1 MAHGD
6 DSDRPRKRA
15 KLACTNCNARRVKC
29 DVTDRQPCR
38 NCEVAQAVCETR
50 ESKRG
55 KHPRKP
61 KVEIDKR
68 GSNAAV
74 QYVLEK
80 IDLMTC
86 QKYQV
91 ADPTSATKI
100 DMTPERHEDDIAAS
114 HVLASLSTKFHSP
127 AENQAAN
134 IHTDFQ
140 FATPRTRQESQAG
153 LSQTETSRPED
164 DAAVF
169 LGESSSLRYVT
180 QEEAVQIPAP
190 YRPRLRHS
198 VPNAVRA
205 EALVPEWEA
214 ERRRKR
220 MEALQAEG
228 AFSFPPSDVRIA
240 LLEAFFHWFHP
251 HFAVVDEADLWES
264 HRQGTISPLLLQAVL
279 FISVIHCEEK
289 TLRDLGW
296 GNRHRARYIFYIRA
310 KDIYDASYETNKLI
324 VLQAIFLM
332 SFWRAGALLEK
343 DARHWLSAAISLA
356 QTKALHRSSTGESD
370 EKLAKLKRRLWWAIY
385 VRERQC
391 GSALGLPNRIRDE
404 DCDIE
409 ALTSA
414 DYDFAY
420 LPTTSPIDAERYK
433 DYGVGMMQL
442 AVFLGKIVDAGYL
455 PNRTLN
461 PEDRIAIRDELY
473 LWKRQLPLVMRVSV
487 DTGDDPSFQASM
499 LHLAYNNLLMLLYR
513 SNFINDEDGSADIE
527 GNVALQAAARN
538 SRIVEDMLPQA
549 NIGHA
554 QIHVITNLFNT
565 LCIHV
570 AHLRRSSGINRTL
583 AEHRAKL
590 CLLGLQELQKTWEVT
605 NWVLQLFF
613 QYLDRSTAARLA
625 MEADDIGI
633 SSVAAP
639 SGQATRSSTP
649 MTQQLDK
656 VDAADVDAMLTM
668 QQMSNN
674 HQDHSMTPWSWTTDE
689 ANQYLFSQIE
699 NDFAFGEGG
708 MLQWSPSDLMSS
720 ALTPNFSFADQ
731 HPSENSA
738 PLGH

>member
-1 MAHGD
+1 MDYDRGD
-6 DSDRPRKRA
+6 ERPRKRA

-29 DVTDRQPCR
+29 DVTNRQPCR
-38 NCEVAQAVCETR
+38 NCEMAQAVCETR

-55 KHPRKP
+55 KHPRKS
-61 KVEIDKR
+61 KRDSNLDKR
-68 GSNAAV
+68 NRVAAPGV
-74 QYVLEK
+74 KV
-80 IDLMTC
+80 
-86 QKYQV
+86 
-91 ADPTSATKI
+91 
-100 DMTPERHEDDIAAS
+100 DMTPPERHEDDIAAS

-127 AENQAAN
+127 AENQTAN
-134 IHTDFQ
+134 NSIDFQ
-140 FATPRTRQESQAG
+140 FATPRARQDSQAG
-153 LSQTETSRPED
+153 LLQIGVSRPED

-180 QEEAVQIPAP
+180 EEEAPAP
-190 YRPRLRHS
+190 AVRPRLRHS
-198 VPNAVRA
+198 VPNAVKA

-228 AFSFPPSDVRIA
+228 AFSFPSSDVRIA
-240 LLEAFFHWFHP
+240 LLKAFFQWFHP
-251 HFAVVDEADLWES
+251 HFAVVDEAEIWKS
-264 HRQGTISPLLLQAVL
+264 HRQGTISPLLLQAML
-279 FISVIHCEEK
+279 FIGVIHCEEL
-289 TLRDLGW
+289 TLRNLGW

-324 VLQAIFLM
+324 VLQAVFLM

-343 DARHWLSAAISLA
+343 DARHWLSVAISLA
-356 QTKALHRSSTGESD
+356 QTKALHRATGDTD
-370 EKLAKLKRRLWWAIY
+370 EKSASLKRRIWWAIY

-404 DCDIE
+404 DCDVE
-409 ALTSA
+409 SLTTV
-414 DYDFAY
+414 DFEHAY

-433 DYGVGMMQL
+433 DYGVGMVQL
-442 AVFLGKIVDAGYL
+442 ALFLGRIVDAGYL
-455 PNRTLN
+455 PSRTLK
-461 PEDRIAIRDELY
+461 PEDRAQIRDELY
-473 LWKRQLPLVMRVSV
+473 KWKQDLPLVMQVSV

-499 LHLAYNNLLMLLYR
+499 LHLAFNNLLMLLYR

-527 GNVALQAAARN
+527 GNIALQAAARN
-538 SRIVEDMLPQA
+538 SRIVEDMLPRA

-639 SGQATRSSTP
+639 SGHATRASTP
-649 MTQQLDK
+649 LTQHGH
-656 VDAADVDAMLTM
+656 DVDANDIDAMITM
-668 QQMSNN
+668 QQMSNQQN
-674 HQDHSMTPWSWTTDE
+674 DTGTTPWSWTTDE

-708 MLQWSPSDLMSS
+708 MLQWSPNDLICSVM
-720 ALTPNFSFADQ
+720 TPDFGFNDL
-731 HPSENSA
+731 HPPENGDLPES
-738 PLGH
+738 

>member
-1 MAHGD
+1 
-6 DSDRPRKRA
+6 
-15 KLACTNCNARRVKC
+15 
-29 DVTDRQPCR
+29 
-38 NCEVAQAVCETR
+38 
-50 ESKRG
+50 
-55 KHPRKP
+55 
-61 KVEIDKR
+61 
-68 GSNAAV
+68 
-74 QYVLEK
+74 
-80 IDLMTC
+80 
-86 QKYQV
+86 
-91 ADPTSATKI
+91 
-100 DMTPERHEDDIAAS
+100 MTPERHADDIAAS

-127 AENQAAN
+127 AENPAAN
-134 IHTDFQ
+134 NNIDFQ
-140 FATPRTRQESQAG
+140 FATPKTRSDSQAG
-153 LSQTETSRPED
+153 LTQTETTRPED
-164 DAAVF
+164 DTAVF

-180 QEEAVQIPAP
+180 EEEAAPIPAP
-190 YRPRLRHS
+190 HRPRLRHS
-198 VPNAVRA
+198 VPNAVKA

-220 MEALQAEG
+220 MESLQAEG

-240 LLEAFFHWFHP
+240 LLEAFFQWFHP

-264 HRQGTISPLLLQAVL
+264 HRQGTISPLLLQAML
-279 FISVIHCEEK
+279 FIGVIHCEEL
-289 TLRDLGW
+289 TLRNLGW

-310 KDIYDASYETNKLI
+310 KDIYDASYETNKVV
-324 VLQAIFLM
+324 VLQAVFLM

-356 QTKALHRSSTGESD
+356 QTKALHRSTGESD
-370 EKLAKLKRRLWWAIY
+370 EKSAKLKRRLWWAIY

-404 DCDIE
+404 DCDVE
-409 ALTSA
+409 PLTT
-414 DYDFAY
+414 YDFEWAY

-433 DYGVGMMQL
+433 DYGVGMVQL
-442 AVFLGKIVDAGYL
+442 AIFLGRIVDAGYL
-455 PNRTLN
+455 PNRTLK
-461 PEDRIAIRDELY
+461 PEDRATIRDELY
-473 LWKRQLPLVMRVSV
+473 EWKAKLPLVMQVSV

-513 SNFINDEDGSADIE
+513 SNFINDEDGSTDIE
-527 GNVALQAAARN
+527 GNIALQAAARN
-538 SRIVEDMLPQA
+538 SRIVEDMLPRA

-570 AHLRRSSGINRTL
+570 AHLRRSTGINRTL

-639 SGQATRSSTP
+639 SGHVTRASTP
-649 MTQQLDK
+649 LTQHGDK
-656 VDAADVDAMLTM
+656 VDAEDVTAMMAM

-674 HQDHSMTPWSWTTDE
+674 QPETGMTPWSWTTDE
-689 ANQYLFSQIE
+689 ANQYLFAQIE

-708 MLQWSPSDLMSS
+708 MLQSMWSPNDLLNNAM
-720 ALTPNFSFADQ
+720 TPNFGFNDL
-731 HPSENSA
+731 A
-738 PLGH
+738 PLPHNENGGLPGP

>member
-1 MAHGD
+1 
-6 DSDRPRKRA
+6 
-15 KLACTNCNARRVKC
+15 
-29 DVTDRQPCR
+29 
-38 NCEVAQAVCETR
+38 
-50 ESKRG
+50 
-55 KHPRKP
+55 
-61 KVEIDKR
+61 
-68 GSNAAV
+68 
-74 QYVLEK
+74 
-80 IDLMTC
+80 
-86 QKYQV
+86 
-91 ADPTSATKI
+91 
-100 DMTPERHEDDIAAS
+100 MTPDRHEDDIAAS

-134 IHTDFQ
+134 NSIDFQ
-140 FATPRTRQESQAG
+140 FATPRTLQDSQSGHETNRQE
-153 LSQTETSRPED
+153 D
-164 DAAVF
+164 DGAVF
-169 LGESSSLRYVT
+169 LGESTSLRYVT
-180 QEEAVQIPAP
+180 GEEAPIPAI
-190 YRPRLRHS
+190 RPRLRHS
-198 VPNAVRA
+198 VPNAVKA
-205 EALVPEWEA
+205 EALIPEWEA

-240 LLEAFFHWFHP
+240 LLEAFFQWFHP
-251 HFAVVDEADLWES
+251 HFAVVDEADLWEA
-264 HRQGTISPLLLQAVL
+264 HRQGTISPLLLQAML
-279 FISVIHCEEK
+279 FIGVIHCEES

-296 GNRHRARYIFYIRA
+296 GNRHRARYVFYIRA

-324 VLQAIFLM
+324 VLQAVFLM

-343 DARHWLSAAISLA
+343 DARHWLSCAISLA
-356 QTKALHRSSTGESD
+356 QTKALHRASNEACD
-370 EKLAKLKRRLWWAIY
+370 EKTAKLKRRLWWAIY

-404 DCDIE
+404 DCDVE
-409 ALTSA
+409 SLTTA
-414 DYDFAY
+414 DFEFAY

-433 DYGVGMMQL
+433 DYGVGISRL

-455 PNRTLN
+455 PNRSLKS
-461 PEDRIAIRDELY
+461 EDRAAIRDELY
-473 LWKRQLPLVMRVSV
+473 MWKQKLPLVMQVSV
-487 DTGDDPSFQASM
+487 DTGDDSSFQASM

-513 SNFINDEDGSADIE
+513 SNFINDEDGSTDIE
-527 GNVALQAAARN
+527 GSIALQAAARN
-538 SRIVEDMLPQA
+538 SRIVEDMLPRA

-633 SSVAAP
+633 SSVAAL
-639 SGQATRSSTP
+639 SGHVTRQSTP
-649 MTQQLDK
+649 LTQNGEKLD
-656 VDAADVDAMLTM
+656 VQDVDAMLTM
-668 QQMSNN
+668 QQMANQQ
-674 HQDHSMTPWSWTTDE
+674 HETGTTPWSWTTDE

-708 MLQWSPSDLMSS
+708 MLQWSPNDLMNSV
-720 ALTPNFSFADQ
+720 LTPNFGLNDLNPFENG
-731 HPSENSA
+731 HPPGS
-738 PLGH
+738 GV

>member
-1 MAHGD
+1 MRD
-6 DSDRPRKRA
+6 
-15 KLACTNCNARRVKC
+15 TRVKARQAPSKTPSGC
-29 DVTDRQPCR
+29 RQAQQSCCKRVRPENTAPAFRLEQRTDLYRI
-38 NCEVAQAVCETR
+38 
-50 ESKRG
+50 G
-55 KHPRKP
+55 
-61 KVEIDKR
+61 
-68 GSNAAV
+68 NAK
-74 QYVLEK
+74 Y
-80 IDLMTC
+80 DLI
-86 QKYQV
+86 
-91 ADPTSATKI
+91 S
-100 DMTPERHEDDIAAS
+100 ERHEDDIAAS

-134 IHTDFQ
+134 NNTDFQ
-140 FATPRTRQESQAG
+140 FATPRTRPESQIR
-153 LSQTETSRPED
+153 LQQTETTRPED
-164 DAAVF
+164 DGAVF

-180 QEEAVQIPAP
+180 EEEAPAP
-190 YRPRLRHS
+190 ALQRPRLRHS
-198 VPNAVRA
+198 VPNAVKH
-205 EALVPEWEA
+205 EAFVPEWEA

-228 AFSFPPSDVRIA
+228 AFSFPPSEVRIA
-240 LLEAFFHWFHP
+240 LLEAYFQWFHP

-264 HRQGTISPLLLQAVL
+264 HRQGTISPLLLQAML
-279 FISVIHCEEK
+279 FIGVIHCEEL
-289 TLRDLGW
+289 TLHNLGW

-310 KDIYDASYETNKLI
+310 KDIYDASYETNKVV
-324 VLQAIFLM
+324 VLQSVFLM

-356 QTKALHRSSTGESD
+356 QTKALHRSTGEPD
-370 EKLAKLKRRLWWAIY
+370 EKSAKLKRRLWWAIY

-404 DCDIE
+404 DCDVE
-409 ALTSA
+409 LLTIS
-414 DYDFAY
+414 DFEWAY
-420 LPTTSPIDAERYK
+420 LQTTSPIEAERFK
-433 DYGVGMMQL
+433 DYGVGMVQL
-442 AVFLGKIVDAGYL
+442 AIFLGRIVDAGYL
-455 PNRTLN
+455 PNRTLK
-461 PEDRIAIRDELY
+461 PEDRTTIRDELY
-473 LWKRQLPLVMRVSV
+473 KWKEKLPLVMRVSV

-513 SNFINDEDGSADIE
+513 SNFINDEDGSTDIE
-527 GNVALQAAARN
+527 GNIALQAAARN

-570 AHLRRSSGINRTL
+570 AHLRRSIGINRTL

-639 SGQATRSSTP
+639 SGHATRASTP
-649 MTQQLDK
+649 LTQHGDKTDIEDANALLSMQQL
-656 VDAADVDAMLTM
+656 
-668 QQMSNN
+668 SND
-674 HQDHSMTPWSWTTDE
+674 QPETGATPWSWTTDE
-689 ANQYLFSQIE
+689 ANQYLFTQIE

-708 MLQWSPSDLMSS
+708 MLQWSPNELLNN
-720 ALTPNFSFADQ
+720 ATTPTFSFNGLNPQ
-731 HPSENSA
+731 NGNGG
-738 PLGH
+738 PLGL

>member
-1 MAHGD
+1 MDNPTSPSFGGHGNSALLTGMED
-6 DSDRPRKRA
+6 YGDSRPRKRA

-38 NCEVAQAVCETR
+38 NCALSQAVCETR

-61 KVEIDKR
+61 RAEPDKR
-68 GSNAAV
+68 NITK
-74 QYVLEK
+74 YVLAAAE
-80 IDLMTC
+80 
-86 QKYQV
+86 
-91 ADPTSATKI
+91 I
-100 DMTPERHEDDIAAS
+100 DMTAERHEDDIAAS

-127 AENQAAN
+127 AENQTAKN
-134 IHTDFQ
+134 NTDFQ
-140 FATPRTRQESQAG
+140 FATPRTRSDSQAG
-153 LSQTETSRPED
+153 LTRTETNRPED

-180 QEEAVQIPAP
+180 EEDTPIPASH
-190 YRPRLRHS
+190 RPRLRHS
-198 VPNAVRA
+198 VPNAVKA

-220 MEALQAEG
+220 MQALQAEG

-240 LLEAFFHWFHP
+240 LLEAYFQWFHP

-264 HRQGTISPLLLQAVL
+264 HRQGTISPLLLQTML
-279 FISVIHCEEK
+279 FIGVIHCEES
-289 TLRDLGW
+289 TLRNLGW

-310 KDIYDASYETNKLI
+310 KDIYDASYETNKTI
-324 VLQAIFLM
+324 VIQAVFLM

-343 DARHWLSAAISLA
+343 DARHWLGAAISLA
-356 QTKALHRSSTGESD
+356 QTKALHRSAGESD
-370 EKLAKLKRRLWWAIY
+370 EKTARLKRRLWWAIY
-385 VRERQC
+385 IRERQC

-404 DCDIE
+404 DCDVEI
-409 ALTSA
+409 LSA
-414 DYDFAY
+414 SDFETAY
-420 LPTTSPIDAERYK
+420 LPTTSPIDAERFK
-433 DYGVGMMQL
+433 DYAIGMVQL
-442 AVFLGKIVDAGYL
+442 AILLGRIVDAGYL
-455 PNRTLN
+455 PNRTLK
-461 PEDRIAIRDELY
+461 PEDRATIRDELY
-473 LWKRQLPLVMRVSV
+473 KWKQELPLVMQVSV

-513 SNFINDEDGSADIE
+513 SNFINNEDGSADIE
-527 GNVALQAAARN
+527 GNIALQAAARN
-538 SRIVEDMLPQA
+538 SRIVEDMLPRA

-570 AHLRRSSGINRTL
+570 AHLRRSTGINRTL

-639 SGQATRSSTP
+639 SGHVTRASTP
-649 MTQQLDK
+649 LTDHGSR
-656 VDAADVDAMLTM
+656 VESNDVNALLSM
-668 QQMSNN
+668 QQIGNN
-674 HQDHSMTPWSWTTDE
+674 QSETAMTPWSWTTDE
-689 ANQYLFSQIE
+689 ANQYLFAQIE

-708 MLQWSPSDLMSS
+708 MLQWSPNELVNTSVMPDFGFNGLEHQS
-720 ALTPNFSFADQ
+720 PNNVQ
-731 HPSENSA
+731 HE
-738 PLGH
+738 L

>member
-1 MAHGD
+1 M
-6 DSDRPRKRA
+6 
-15 KLACTNCNARRVKC
+15 
-29 DVTDRQPCR
+29 
-38 NCEVAQAVCETR
+38 
-50 ESKRG
+50 
-55 KHPRKP
+55 
-61 KVEIDKR
+61 
-68 GSNAAV
+68 
-74 QYVLEK
+74 
-80 IDLMTC
+80 
-86 QKYQV
+86 
-91 ADPTSATKI
+91 
-100 DMTPERHEDDIAAS
+100 
-114 HVLASLSTKFHSP
+114 LASLSTKFHSP

-134 IHTDFQ
+134 NNIDFQ
-140 FATPRTRQESQAG
+140 FATPRTRSESQAG
-153 LSQTETSRPED
+153 LQQTETDRPED
-164 DAAVF
+164 DTAVF

-180 QEEAVQIPAP
+180 EEEAPVPAP
-190 YRPRLRHS
+190 HRSRLRHA
-198 VPNAVRA
+198 VPNAVKH

-228 AFSFPPSDVRIA
+228 AFSFPPSNVRIA
-240 LLEAFFHWFHP
+240 LLEAYFQWFHP

-264 HRQGTISPLLLQAVL
+264 HRQGTISPLLLQAML
-279 FISVIHCEEK
+279 FIGVIHCEEI
-289 TLRDLGW
+289 TLRELGW

-310 KDIYDASYETNKLI
+310 KDIYDASYETNKVI
-324 VLQAIFLM
+324 VLQSVFLM

-356 QTKALHRSSTGESD
+356 QTKALHRSTGESN
-370 EKLAKLKRRLWWAIY
+370 EKSAKLKRRLWWAIY

-404 DCDIE
+404 DCDVE
-409 ALTSA
+409 PLTTS
-414 DYDFAY
+414 DFEWAY
-420 LPTTSPIDAERYK
+420 LQTTSPIDTERFK
-433 DYGVGMMQL
+433 DYGVGMVQL
-442 AVFLGKIVDAGYL
+442 ASFLGRIVDAGYL
-455 PNRTLN
+455 PNRTLK
-461 PEDRIAIRDELY
+461 PEDRATIRDELY
-473 LWKRQLPLVMRVSV
+473 KWKQELPLVMQVSA

-527 GNVALQAAARN
+527 GNIALQAAARN
-538 SRIVEDMLPQA
+538 SRIVEDMLPRA

-570 AHLRRSSGINRTL
+570 AHLRRSTGINRTL

-639 SGQATRSSTP
+639 SGHATRASTP
-649 MTQQLDK
+649 LTHNGDK
-656 VDAADVDAMLTM
+656 AENEDANALLSMH
-668 QQMSNN
+668 QMGNN
-674 HQDHSMTPWSWTTDE
+674 HPETGTTPWSWTTDE
-689 ANQYLFSQIE
+689 ANQYLFAQIE

-708 MLQWSPSDLMSS
+708 MLQWSPNEL
-720 ALTPNFSFADQ
+720 L
-731 HPSENSA
+731 NSA
-738 PLGH
+738 MTPVFGSSGLDPQSESNVQPGL